1 RGGSARAA
9 APGRVAAGA
18 RTAGGGRPAGRACGP
33 PQAGKQGAGG
43 AAGQAR
49 GAGEQLLAELQRQA
63 QEIRQSILQQEASL
77 VRAAPAA
84 PSAPAITTLVVRNI
98 PMAATQ
104 RDLLDLIDRCGF
116 ARRYDFAYTPT
127 DFDAGTTEVL
137 VNFVTPGDAREF
149 SEMWNG
155 ARLTG
160 AGPAAAILEVEASQL
175 QGYRGREVERE
186 PVAPHAD
193 P

>member
-1 RGGSARAA
+1 AAGAAPARRPPGVWRPARARQAEAARQAARAA
-9 APGRVAAGA
+9 LRRALEGQRA
-18 RTAGGGRPAGRACGP
+18 RLAE
-33 PQAGKQGAGG
+33 Q
-43 AAGQAR
+43 
-49 GAGEQLLAELQRQA
+49 EQLLAELQRQA